1 MAKKGKAH
9 RPLVSGASL
18 PSPVSSAPFDVDMTA
33 TAEATYKDLYRAA
46 KAAEQRGDYASPH
59 ITKFEMVRDAI
70 KRIIPAEPLSKKHAL
85 RGELS
90 NLFRL
95 KKGRM
100 RICWIA
106 SSKLHR
112 VCIMFISETLR
123 KAGDASDP
131 YAILHNMVDSGTF
144 DAIFTQFGV
153 RMPRLKNRTDKTQ

>member
-1 MAKKGKAH
+1 MAKKGKTR
-9 RPLVSGASL
+9 RPLVAGASL
-18 PSPVSSAPFDVDMTA
+18 PPPVNSAPFEVDMTA
-33 TAEATYKDLYRAA
+33 TAEAAYKNFYRAA
-46 KAAEQRGDYASPH
+46 KIAEQNGEYASH
-59 ITKFEMVRDAI
+59 HVTRFEMVRDAV

-90 NLFRL
+90 NLFRI

-106 SSKLHR
+106 SSKLRR

-153 RMPRLKNRTDKTQ
+153 RMHRLKSRTEKTQ